1 MAIFHQN
8 FKILTRTTKDGK
20 SKSSLYLAAYN
31 NRERLTDEL
40 TGQTFDYTKKDDLYV
55 NGIILPDGAP
65 EHFRD
70 RSALWNAA
78 EKAEKRK
85 DSQICRYFIVAL
97 PKELDG
103 EQNEELLQQYI
114 KKNFVKKGMCADYAI
129 HDVNS
134 KNPHAHVMLTM
145 REVNAN
151 GFCAKKSRDWNKKE
165 NLEIWR
171 RSWAV
176 SVNSTLRKNGHT
188 NTITNLSHL
197 TRKELYI
204 NRANDELQKGN
215 LKTAEMLIQGVN
227 QLNNKPPKKR
237 KPRHEYIQYKKQKT
251 KNRARRQQMRQ
262 QIAEA
267 EKNKKKESKLNLLF
281 KKLLLKLKIGS
292 KSKKPENM
300 VSEEDFLKNQKPDEY
315 AGETKQ
321 LKNEVI
327 NYGETNKQPKNK
339 GYNFNNVHTNECSVP
354 KPRR

>member
-40 TGQTFDYTKKDDLYV
+40 TGQTFDYTKKTDLYA
-55 NGIILPDGAP
+55 NGVILPDGAP
-65 EHFRD
+65 EHFRN
-70 RSALWNAA
+70 RSTLWNAA

-97 PKELDG
+97 PKELNG

-114 KKNFVKKGMCADYAI
+114 KKNFIKKGMCADYAI
-129 HDVNS
+129 HDINS

-151 GFCAKKSRDWNKKE
+151 GFCTKKNRDWNKKE

-197 TRKELYI
+197 TRKEIYI
-204 NRANDELQKGN
+204 KRAQDELKSGN
-215 LKTAEMLIQGVN
+215 LKNAEMLIEGVN
-227 QLNNKPPKKR
+227 QLNKKPPRRR

-292 KSKKPENM
+292 KNKKPQINM
-300 VSEEDFLKNQKPDEY
+300 TEEDFLKNQKADEY

-321 LKNEVI
+321 LKKEVI
-327 NYGETNKQPKNK
+327 NYVETNKQCKNE
-339 GYNFNNVHTNECSVP
+339 GYKFNNVHTNECSVQ

>member
-8 FKILTRTTKDGK
+8 FKVLTRTTKDGK

-31 NRERLTDEL
+31 NRQRLTDEL
-40 TGQTFDYTKKDDLYV
+40 TGQTFDYTKKDDLYA
-55 NGIILPDGAP
+55 NGVILPDSAP

-70 RSALWNAA
+70 RSTLWNAA

-151 GFCAKKSRDWNKKE
+151 GFCAKKNRNWNKKE

-197 TRKELYI
+197 TRKEIYI
-204 NRANDELQKGN
+204 KRAQDELEKGN
-215 LKTAEMLIQGVN
+215 LKNAELLIQGVN
-227 QLNNKPPKKR
+227 DLNNKPPRKR

-281 KKLLLKLKIGS
+281 KKLLLKLNIRGKT
-292 KSKKPENM
+292 KNPDTKM
-300 VSEEDFLKNQKPDEY
+300 TEEDFLKNQKPDEY
-315 AGETKQ
+315 KDSTYKIENKKEVNNHEFNQKNGIPHTEPRAGIRARQK
-321 LKNEVI
+321 KS
-327 NYGETNKQPKNK
+327 
-339 GYNFNNVHTNECSVP
+339 F
-354 KPRR
+354 